1 VKQRQQQQQEEQ
13 SKDEGQEQAISSVTQ
28 QSLGVYVAYTTE
40 ARYGYAL
47 AAELAA
53 ACCFSWVTIGCVTYL
68 LGSKGILQLAQGL
81 LQGGVGP
88 GAQLLRR
95 CHVHPTQAQRL
106 RS

>member
-1 VKQRQQQQQEEQ
+1 MKQRRQQQQEA
-13 SKDEGQEQAISSVTQ
+13 SKDGGQQQATWSVTQ
-28 QSLGVYVAYTTE
+28 RSLGVYVAYTTE

-68 LGSKGILQLAQGL
+68 LGSKGILKLAQGL